1 MCKPVYTKPFSL
13 LIAKKEG
20 SELENLMIKVLGN
33 NYQESELKS
42 KRMSSITIQNCPFC
56 DGRWKLNVNAEKGV
70 YRCARCGESGNAIKL
85 NAALNEI
92 TYKESKK
99 QLYADKKP
107 AKKIEM
113 VGSKELPVASLER
126 RDAIYRSIIK
136 HGICS
141 QEQADDLA
149 RRGLHTDQYRW
160 YATVVSGLNDSFTT
174 WCRGETHGLIEN
186 GKLRGIPGLYG
197 KVEKVGTNG
206 EVVDDIHLNLP
217 KNIGYL
223 IPVISHIGTKP
234 AISCM
239 QIRRLDS
246 KSKVRYTFF
255 TSGDDKLK
263 NGSSVNECNKIH
275 YTRNFWQDGK
285 FVVPETVNLTE
296 GALKADVAS
305 VLSGQPFIAILGVN
319 NVRDLPQELQFLKAH
334 GCKKINI
341 CFDMDYEKNKY
352 VAKALSEIILI
363 IKDSGLI
370 PRKIVWNNQ
379 YKGIDDYLL
388 SVSRGETVNK
398 E

>member
-1 MCKPVYTKPFSL
+1 M
-13 LIAKKEG
+13 
-20 SELENLMIKVLGN
+20 ENLMIKVLGN

-42 KRMSSITIQNCPFC
+42 KRISSITIRNCPFC
-56 DGRWKLNVNAEKGV
+56 GGQWKLNVNAEKGV

-85 NAALNEI
+85 NATLNGI
-92 TYKESKK
+92 TYEESEK
-99 QLYADKKP
+99 QLRADKKP
-107 AKKIEM
+107 PKKIEM
-113 VGSKELPVASLER
+113 VGAKELPVASLER
-126 RDAIYRSIIK
+126 RDAIYSSIIK

-141 QEQADDLA
+141 AEQAQDLA
-149 RRGLHTDQYRW
+149 RRGMSEDQYRW
-160 YATVVSGLNDSFTT
+160 YATVVGGLNDSFTT
-174 WCRGETHGLIEN
+174 WCRGESHGFIEN
-186 GKLRGIPGLYG
+186 GKVRGIPGLYG
-197 KVEKVGTNG
+197 KVAKDGIGNEIT
-206 EVVDDIHLNLP
+206 DDIHLNLP

-223 IPVISHIGTKP
+223 IPVISHTGTKP

-239 QIRRLDS
+239 QIRHLNS
-246 KSKVRYTFF
+246 NSKVRYTFF

-285 FVVPETVNLTE
+285 LAVPETVNLTE

-305 VLSGQPFIAILGVN
+305 VLSSQPFIAILGVN
-319 NVRDLPQELQFLKAH
+319 NTRDLPQELQFLKAH
-334 GCKKINI
+334 GCKKINV

-352 VAKALSEIILI
+352 VAKALSEIILT

-388 SVSRGETVNK
+388 SVSRGEAAVKN
-398 E
+398 